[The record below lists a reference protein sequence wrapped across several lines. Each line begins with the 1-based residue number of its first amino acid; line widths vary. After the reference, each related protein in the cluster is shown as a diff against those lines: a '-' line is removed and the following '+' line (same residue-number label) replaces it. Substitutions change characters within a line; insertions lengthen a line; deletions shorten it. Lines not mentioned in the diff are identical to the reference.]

1 MLFCSRFV
9 RELVFEERALQ
20 PCCNTHSIAV
30 PSFSFAGG
38 AVDMEAYTRHIA
50 SVAQEVQKQNPKV
63 CAGCPDLVP
72 LSHSVC
78 VPKLRFAVLSLN
90 HHRHICNCRCVY
102 CDLWKPG
109 QHPRPIAILPAIQSL
124 YEQDALEKNCAVSW
138 GGGESTLLP
147 DFEATGRWL
156 REHDYFQYVHTNALR
171 HSVWIDEMLSTG
183 GGKINISL
191 DSGNA
196 AAYARVKGGDWWNDV
211 MASME
216 KYFVAAITPEQIDIK
231 YIIFE
236 ENNKIADVEQFFQ
249 ICRRFGVVNVQL
261 SFNFLE
267 VNAGAVSEHSIT
279 AAAYF
284 MHRAQELALACEL
297 FFVDAPL
304 RERIDRARGKFFQ

>member
-1 MLFCSRFV
+1 MLFCSKLV

-20 PCCNTHSIAV
+20 PCCNTHAIQV
-30 PSFSFAGG
+30 PSFPFEGG
-38 AVDMEAYTRHIA
+38 AVDMEAYTRHVAAI
-50 SVAQEVQKQNPKV
+50 AQEIQQQNPRV

-72 LSHSVC
+72 ISHSVC
-78 VPKLRFAVLSLN
+78 VPELRFAVLSLN

-109 QHPRPIAILPAIQSL
+109 KHPRPFAILPAIQSL
-124 YEQDALEKNCAVSW
+124 HEQGALEKNCAISC

-156 REHDYFQYVHTNALR
+156 LDHGYFQYVHTNALR
-171 HSVWIDEMLSTG
+171 HSPWIDELLAQ
-183 GGKINISL
+183 GKGRVNISL
-191 DSGNA
+191 DAGNA
-196 AAYARVKGGDWWNDV
+196 AVYTRVKGGDWWNDV
-211 MASME
+211 IASME
-216 KYFVAAITPEQIDIK
+216 SYFAAALTPEQIDIK

-236 ENNKIADVEQFFQ
+236 DNNKIADVEQFFQ
-249 ICRRFGVVNVQL
+249 ICSKLGAKKVQL

-267 VNAGAVSEHSIT
+267 VNRGAVSERSIA

-284 MHRAQELALACEL
+284 MHRAKELGLACEL

-304 RERIDRARGKFFQ
+304 RERIEAASSKYFA